1 MLFVPLQLLPTVLSW
16 ENQLPQLTDCMTPTS
31 CKRSPRLPVIAW
43 TLTGTYPCLAC
54 SRTNHNL
61 TAEPGLAMVTCYS
74 VVLCTRQMPSKQ
86 VTSLR
91 NFKKP
96 PWKYLGHCGIME
108 VKSLMKDPV
117 WQQYLPSYWTFSCCC
132 PNWLSKESALS
143 AFSCFTALLLF
154 PTNTLLWR
162 TLYSPLRAK
171 LFPLSCRLLLG
182 HIPAIFSWSC
192 SLL

>member
-1 MLFVPLQLLPTVLSW
+1 MNSPCKLFQLILREVHFWCALDQKKEVIKCQDHSRFSIKATHMMLFVPLQLLPTVLSW

-117 WQQYLPSYWTFSCCC
+117 WQQYLPSY
-132 PNWLSKESALS
+132 
-143 AFSCFTALLLF
+143 
-154 PTNTLLWR
+154 
-162 TLYSPLRAK
+162 
-171 LFPLSCRLLLG
+171 
-182 HIPAIFSWSC
+182 
-192 SLL
+192 